1 MRMTKLFFTAGII
14 ASLAS
19 CIYTLPP
26 GHTARR
32 DYPRDETHGA
42 AMGAAAGA
50 GIASGPESAPYAA
63 QGDPGN
69 SPNIGGYE
77 QPAASTPPRTSPG
90 PGNYPYAEKTANPDQ
105 VLSPYAPYNV
115 IDVAGFRSGQ
125 LARDPSNQKIFRI
138 P

>member
-1 MRMTKLFFTAGII
+1 MTKLLFTAGII

-19 CIYTLPP
+19 CIYTQPP
-26 GHTARR
+26 GYPSRR
-32 DYPRDETHGA
+32 DDHRDDTHGA
-42 AMGAAAGA
+42 ALGAAAGA
-50 GIASGPESAPYAA
+50 GIAAGPESGAYAPL
-63 QGDPGN
+63 GSPGASAN
-69 SPNIGGYE
+69 SGGYE
-77 QPAASTPPRTSPG
+77 QPAAPAAPRTSTG